1 MQRIKRSTS
10 PSVFSSYFKIINM
23 CMKPDFL
30 SAILKEPDGFSKYV
44 KFLINYRG
52 RKLQNCYLTTEEK
65 I

>member
-1 MQRIKRSTS
+1 
-10 PSVFSSYFKIINM
+10 M

-30 SAILKEPDGFSKYV
+30 NTSLKDPDDFSKFV

-52 RKLQNCYLTTEEK
+52 RKFGNCYLTTEEK